1 MAHYVVR
8 GRSSNKM
15 REWVEIAKF
24 AKEALADSLEKIKIV
39 STRLEFIGS
48 IL

>member
-15 REWVEIAKF
+15 REIAKF